1 LGWAE
6 RLGPAHEPKVGP
18 PVELSP
24 LTSLSEPRE
33 PLLSA
38 RLQIVPAWRVPVAGK
53 NTFSGEPPRKRNY
66 LFPRAKPASSR
77 FLLQTQNTESCRRLP
92 INRYERAF
100 KLVVHRLNKVHG
112 RCLATLNAPASP
124 SGNHSGWTPPTGG
137 PCAAAS
143 SRAPRIRGHSVCY
156 VRPDDEGT
164 SSMRSKI
171 VGRAS
176 SKLRRARKKVFRL
189 RNSNFM
195 GVRDAAAELQLRCLR
210 SDSSFFNAAHEPRRH
225 RLRKSGASG
234 GKGRN
239 GMPPVN
245 WPGPKSMTPGRCL
258 QAVPAYCPRWDRPHR
273 DI

>member
-137 PCAAAS
+137 HVPRRRAGRPGSAATLSVMSDLMMKGRPRCDRKLSAAHLQSSAGPERRSFVCATQISWAS
-143 SRAPRIRGHSVCY
+143 V
-156 VRPDDEGT
+156 
-164 SSMRSKI
+164 M
-171 VGRAS
+171 
-176 SKLRRARKKVFRL
+176 LRR
-189 RNSNFM
+189 NCSS
-195 GVRDAAAELQLRCLR
+195 GV
-210 SDSSFFNAAHEPRRH
+210 
-225 RLRKSGASG
+225 
-234 GKGRN
+234 
-239 GMPPVN
+239 
-245 WPGPKSMTPGRCL
+245 
-258 QAVPAYCPRWDRPHR
+258 
-273 DI
+273 